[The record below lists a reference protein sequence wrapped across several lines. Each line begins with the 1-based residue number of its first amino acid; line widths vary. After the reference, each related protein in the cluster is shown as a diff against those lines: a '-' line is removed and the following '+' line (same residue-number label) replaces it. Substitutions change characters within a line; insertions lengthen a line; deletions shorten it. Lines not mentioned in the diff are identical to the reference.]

1 MRLKNLPIESE
12 NCNQAFAFTLAE
24 VVISLA
30 IAALLFGGIIT
41 AYTVTTRRAEWTG
54 YSLAAQSLA
63 VQQLEQARSAVWDPS
78 IGKNEITNLNLLSWT
93 YTNSTRVGKGYS
105 WANLDIPVQGNNF
118 TRATNFVTITMLTNV
133 TGAPGVNLQMVH
145 VDTVWPYM
153 IGGSTRLFTN
163 SLCTYLAPDNRD
175 L

>member
-1 MRLKNLPIESE
+1 MRLKNLPIEFE
-12 NCNQAFAFTLAE
+12 NRNRAFAFTLAE

-63 VQQLEQARSAVWDPS
+63 VQQLEQARSAVWDP
-78 IGKNEITNLNLLSWT
+78 GDDKNEITNLNLLSWT
-93 YTNSTRVGKGYS
+93 YNNSTKVGKGYS
-105 WANLDIPVQGNNF
+105 WANLDLPVSGTNF
-118 TRATNFVTITMLTNV
+118 VRATNFVTITMLTNV
-133 TGAPGVNLQMVH
+133 TGAPGVNLQMVR
-145 VDTVWPYM
+145 VDTVWPYTGS
-153 IGGSTRLFTN
+153 GGTHFFTN
-163 SLCTYLAPDNRD
+163 SLCTYLAPDNRS

>member
-1 MRLKNLPIESE
+1 MRLKNLPIVFEKRE
-12 NCNQAFAFTLAE
+12 RVFGFTLAE

-54 YSLAAQSLA
+54 YALAAQSLA
-63 VQQLEQARSAVWDPS
+63 VQQLEQARSAVWDP
-78 IGKNEITNLNLLSWT
+78 GDNKNEITNLNLLSWT
-93 YTNSTRVGKGYS
+93 YNNSTKVGKGYS
-105 WANLDIPVQGNNF
+105 WANMDIPVSGTNY

-133 TGAPGVNLQMVH
+133 TGAPGVNLQMVR
-145 VDTVWPYM
+145 VDTVWPYPS
-153 IGGSTRLFTN
+153 GATTHFFTN
-163 SLCTYLAPDNRD
+163 SLCTYLAPDNRN